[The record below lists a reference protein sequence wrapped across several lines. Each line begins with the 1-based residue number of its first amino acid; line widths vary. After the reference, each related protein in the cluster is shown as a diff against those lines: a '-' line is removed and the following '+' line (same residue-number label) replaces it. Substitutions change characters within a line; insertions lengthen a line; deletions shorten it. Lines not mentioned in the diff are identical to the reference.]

1 MPSLPNGLGLFA
13 ASVFFLCAALCV
25 APDGG
30 IRVAHGDEPAGR
42 LAPIP
47 ATSRADDRIDP
58 MRPVRLSAS
67 ERERL
72 FEQAARDAEPLER
85 QALQLRRLADLLRP
99 SVVHIDAAKRLSR
112 PRGGRTTESEAGSGV
127 IAEIGGR
134 MVVITNRH
142 VVQGAELEAVT
153 IRLEDGREM
162 RPRRSWSDAGTDLA
176 VLELAA
182 DDLEPA
188 RLAGVDAVRTG
199 DTVLAI
205 GSPFGLAHSV
215 TLGIVS
221 AKGRRDLEL
230 GEGAVRF
237 QDFIQTDA
245 AINPGNSG
253 GPLVNLRGEV
263 VGLNTAIASNSGG
276 SEGIGFAIPISMVL
290 FVAEQLVE
298 HGTVTRAYLG
308 VALDREFTQPEAHQL
323 GMVRPVGA
331 RVESVTA
338 GAPAAKAGIRTNDVI
353 LEFDGAAIADDDHLM
368 AVVGMTRVD
377 RTVPVVIFRD
387 RERVE
392 IEVPVARRTDFE

>member
-1 MPSLPNGLGLFA
+1 MLVPRVRAWLSLA
-13 ASVFFLCAALCV
+13 IAAIAVHASV
-25 APDGG
+25 
-30 IRVAHGDEPAGR
+30 HGQDEATR
-42 LAPIP
+42 LTPIE
-47 ATSRADDRIDP
+47 ATRRPDDRIDP
-58 MRPVRLSAS
+58 MRPARLTAT

-85 QALQLRRLADLLRP
+85 QAMQLRRLSDLLRP
-99 SVVHIDAAKRLSR
+99 SVVHIDATKRLPR

-127 IAEIGGR
+127 IAVVDER
-134 MVVITNRH
+134 TVVITNRH
-142 VVQGAELEAVT
+142 VIDGAELEAIA
-153 IRLEDGREM
+153 IRLDDGREL
-162 RPRRSWSDAGTDLA
+162 RPRRSWSDVGTDLA
-176 VLELAA
+176 VLELVA
-182 DDLEPA
+182 DDLLPA
-188 RLAGVDAVRTG
+188 RLARGDSLRIG

-230 GEGAVRF
+230 GAGAVRF

-263 VGLNTAIASNSGG
+263 VGINTAIASNSGG
-276 SEGIGFAIPISMVL
+276 SEGIGFAIPIMMVR

-308 VALDREFTQPEAHQL
+308 VALDREFTQQEAHRL

-331 RVESVTA
+331 RVESVTD
-338 GAPAAKAGIRTNDVI
+338 GGPAAKADIRLDDVI
-353 LEFDGAAIADDDHLM
+353 LEFDGTPIEDDDHLM
-368 AVVGMTRVD
+368 NVVGMTVVD
-377 RTVPVVIFRD
+377 RSVTVAIFRD
-387 RERVE
+387 RGRVDLE
-392 IEVPVARRTDFE
+392 IPVARRSDFE

>member
-1 MPSLPNGLGLFA
+1 VM
-13 ASVFFLCAALCV
+13 
-25 APDGG
+25 
-30 IRVAHGDEPAGR
+30 E
-42 LAPIP
+42 
-47 ATSRADDRIDP
+47 
-58 MRPVRLSAS
+58 
-67 ERERL
+67 
-72 FEQAARDAEPLER
+72 
-85 QALQLRRLADLLRP
+85 
-99 SVVHIDAAKRLSR
+99 
-112 PRGGRTTESEAGSGV
+112 
-127 IAEIGGR
+127 
-134 MVVITNRH
+134 
-142 VVQGAELEAVT
+142 GAELEAIA
-153 IRLEDGREM
+153 IRLDDGREL

-176 VLELAA
+176 VLELAG
-182 DDLEPA
+182 DDLLPA
-188 RLAGVDAVRTG
+188 RLAAGDTVRIG

-221 AKGRRDLEL
+221 AKGRRDLEI
-230 GEGAVRF
+230 GAGAVRF

-308 VALDREFTQPEAHQL
+308 VALDRDFTPDEAGRL

-331 RVESVTA
+331 RVEGVTA
-338 GAPAAKAGIRTNDVI
+338 EAPAARAGIRPNDVI
-353 LEFDGAAIADDDHLM
+353 LEFDGTSIEDDDHLM
-368 AVVGMTRVD
+368 TVVGTTAVD
-377 RTVPVVIFRD
+377 RTVRVVVFRD
-387 RERVE
+387 RARIE